1 LYATSGWRISTANSR
16 EQELLD
22 EIALL
27 QRRLEL
33 IGMYGDCSYERA
45 ISKLYQAMVKKR
57 KQQLTDLQASLY

>member
-1 LYATSGWRISTANSR
+1 MYATSGSRISTANSR
-16 EQELLD
+16 ELELLD

-45 ISKLYQAMVKKR
+45 ISKLYQGMVKKR
-57 KQQLTDLQASLY
+57 KQQLSDLQASLY

>member
-1 LYATSGWRISTANSR
+1 MYATSGWRISTANSR

-33 IGMYGDCSYERA
+33 TGRYGDRSYERA
-45 ISKLYQAMVKKR
+45 ISKLYQGMVKKK
-57 KQQLTDLQASLY
+57 KQQLADLQASLY